1 MQSASLD
8 ALLLGSSSSSR
19 QLVLEVGSD
28 EGVQL
33 AVHDAGDVRRL
44 AAGADVLDELVGVED
59 VVADLLPPLRLHRV
73 AADLL
78 DLRRALLLGDH
89 QQLRLQPAQGLY
101 LVGQLAPFLCEVLG
115 NGKMEKNMTHA
126 APVLDANAF
135 QWHSQVH
142 I

>member
-1 MQSASLD
+1 LHRTLDANLSLD
-8 ALLLGSSSSSR
+8 ALLLSSGR
-19 QLVLEVGSD
+19 ELVLEVGSD

-44 AAGADVLDELVGVED
+44 AGGADVLDELVGVED

-78 DLRRALLLGDH
+78 DLRRPLLLGDH

-101 LVGQLAPFLCEVLG
+101 LVGQLAPLLCEVSQ
-115 NGKMEKNMTHA
+115 GKDVENY
-126 APVLDANAF
+126 
-135 QWHSQVH
+135 SCSYSS
-142 I
+142 

>member
-1 MQSASLD
+1 MHRTLDANLSLD
-8 ALLLGSSSSSR
+8 ALLLSSGR
-19 QLVLEVGSD
+19 ELVLEVGSD

-44 AAGADVLDELVGVED
+44 AGGADVLDELVGVED

-101 LVGQLAPFLCEVLG
+101 LVGQLAPLLCEVSQ
-115 NGKMEKNMTHA
+115 GKDVENY
-126 APVLDANAF
+126 
-135 QWHSQVH
+135 SCSYSS
-142 I
+142 

>member
-1 MQSASLD
+1 MLHRTLDANLSLD
-8 ALLLGSSSSSR
+8 ALLLSSGR
-19 QLVLEVGSD
+19 ELVLEVGSD

-44 AAGADVLDELVGVED
+44 AGGADVLDELVGVED

-101 LVGQLAPFLCEVLG
+101 LVRQLAPLLCEVWQ
-115 NGKMEKNMTHA
+115 GKDGKSYST
-126 APVLDANAF
+126 VLDANTC
-135 QWHSQVH
+135 Q
-142 I
+142 

>member
-1 MQSASLD
+1 MLHRTLDANLSLD
-8 ALLLGSSSSSR
+8 ALLLSSGR
-19 QLVLEVGSD
+19 ELVLEVGSD

-44 AAGADVLDELVGVED
+44 AGGADVLDELVGVED

-101 LVGQLAPFLCEVLG
+101 LVGQLAPLLCKVLQGKYG
-115 NGKMEKNMTHA
+115 NIY
-126 APVLDANAF
+126 
-135 QWHSQVH
+135 SCSYSS
-142 I
+142 